1 MKTFFASYKI
11 HFLIM
16 LVLLVAMATQS
27 AANIF
32 NGFIV
37 MLSFTV
43 ITLSLLGFIRLGVY
57 RQLLIFLTLLQIF
70 TFAIKVSYGV
80 VSSTIL
86 ALLPTAY
93 LAAMLICVSLLG
105 VHGKLRF
112 RFSLQDILVLSFFV
126 LDFVQV
132 FNTYLRYVDN
142 QDAFIIGLRGFQQR
156 SFFGFVY
163 FVIRWLNIS
172 SFRFNTIVRI
182 LAYTA
187 SLGGLYALIQQLF
200 GFDSLETAHRL
211 AQISKDPLLEAQYIA
226 RAEGFLGSPFTFGL
240 ISATGLVSGIY
251 LFNCVL
257 LSKLERLFSIASV
270 LLNGLAV
277 VLSGSRSTYFSLIVM
292 CIILVFLMRMPL
304 FSLAR
309 RSFCIIFALMM
320 SLSFLIITFPDST
333 PVQYSM
339 ERISSLTEV
348 FSDGNSIEDMN
359 FIIRREL
366 IAASGPMIL
375 SNPFGYGTGIFNGG
389 SNPDGVVTVN
399 GYSTFMDNEYVGLA
413 LELGILGV
421 LFFLAIVGVALH
433 RCHLALRLPAYRDRA
448 RVLAALVVICPIAGI
463 GGQWLAA
470 YPVNII
476 FWLVLGLSAGLPVSV
491 RSLQY
496 SVNHG

>member
-1 MKTFFASYKI
+1 
-11 HFLIM
+11 
-16 LVLLVAMATQS
+16 
-27 AANIF
+27 
-32 NGFIV
+32 
-37 MLSFTV
+37 
-43 ITLSLLGFIRLGVY
+43 
-57 RQLLIFLTLLQIF
+57 
-70 TFAIKVSYGV
+70 
-80 VSSTIL
+80 
-86 ALLPTAY
+86 
-93 LAAMLICVSLLG
+93 
-105 VHGKLRF
+105 
-112 RFSLQDILVLSFFV
+112 
-126 LDFVQV
+126 
-132 FNTYLRYVDN
+132 
-142 QDAFIIGLRGFQQR
+142 
-156 SFFGFVY
+156 
-163 FVIRWLNIS
+163 
-172 SFRFNTIVRI
+172 
-182 LAYTA
+182 
-187 SLGGLYALIQQLF
+187 
-200 GFDSLETAHRL
+200 
-211 AQISKDPLLEAQYIA
+211 
-226 RAEGFLGSPFTFGL
+226 
-240 ISATGLVSGIY
+240 
-251 LFNCVL
+251 
-257 LSKLERLFSIASV
+257 
-270 LLNGLAV
+270 
-277 VLSGSRSTYFSLIVM
+277 
-292 CIILVFLMRMPL
+292 
-304 FSLAR
+304 
-309 RSFCIIFALMM
+309 
-320 SLSFLIITFPDST
+320 
-333 PVQYSM
+333 M